1 MTRTKS
7 AVQRRQRPSGLLAG
21 ALAAGLFA
29 LVWSSPGAAAGAA
42 RASLSVSATIVETCQ
57 VSTRAERAGAVT
69 LSCSHDVPATVAV
82 EQGGSAS
89 STRGT
94 AAPSVSRSADPD
106 LPAGVLRVTITY

>member
-1 MTRTKS
+1 MPRTKS
-7 AVQRRQRPSGLLAG
+7 AVQRRQRPSGLFAG

-69 LSCSHDVPATVAV
+69 LSCSHDVPSTVAV
-82 EQGGSAS
+82 EQGGAAS
-89 STRGT
+89 SRGT
-94 AAPSVSRSADPD
+94 GAPSVSRSADPD